1 MAHRKTGEYA
11 VTIVG
16 GEEVRA
22 FIPAPLPPRN
32 PQLTIEPA
40 LLSAAEQSLARLALS
55 ASMVPCIDWF
65 IYAFVRKEA
74 VLTSQIEGT
83 QATLM
88 DLLSFEADSS
98 AIATA
103 DIEEV
108 CNYVDALHFARS
120 EISKPRGLPVS
131 MRLLNATHAIL
142 MRGARGEKKQP
153 GEIRKSQNWIGGS
166 RPGTAAFVP
175 PPQHKLANLLTELE
189 KYIHASDKLPPIV
202 RAGLVHV
209 QFETIHPYLDGNGRI
224 GRLLIALLFETWGV
238 LSQPLLYISL
248 YLRQNQDEY
257 YRRLAAVRKTGDWE
271 GWIKFFIEAVVT
283 TADEAVAMIGALF
296 TMVTKDRAKVLSHGT
311 ISVAAVRLFEQ
322 LPKHPILTV
331 ASVIKLLDTTKPTA
345 GRAIDTL
352 VEVGVLAETTGKK
365 RDRTYV
371 YKDYLNCLSP

>member
-1 MAHRKTGEYA
+1 MAHRKTGEYV

-55 ASMVPCIDWF
+55 ASMVPSIDWF

-98 AIATA
+98 ATATA

-131 MRLLNATHAIL
+131 MSLLNATHAIL

>member
-1 MAHRKTGEYA
+1 
-11 VTIVG
+11 
-16 GEEVRA
+16 
-22 FIPAPLPPRN
+22 
-32 PQLTIEPA
+32 
-40 LLSAAEQSLARLALS
+40 
-55 ASMVPCIDWF
+55 
-65 IYAFVRKEA
+65 
-74 VLTSQIEGT
+74 
-83 QATLM
+83 
-88 DLLSFEADSS
+88 
-98 AIATA
+98 
-103 DIEEV
+103 
-108 CNYVDALHFARS
+108 
-120 EISKPRGLPVS
+120 
-131 MRLLNATHAIL
+131 

-248 YLRQNQDEY
+248 YLKQNQDEY

-271 GWIKFFIEAVVT
+271 GWIKFFMEAVVT

-296 TMVTKDRAKVLSHGT
+296 TLVTKDRAKVLSHGT
-311 ISVAAVRLFEQ
+311 TSVAAIRLFEQ

-331 ASVIKLLDTTKPTA
+331 ATVIKLLDTTKPTA

-371 YKDYLNCLSP
+371 YKEYLNCLSP

>member
-55 ASMVPCIDWF
+55 ASMVPSIDWF

-98 AIATA
+98 ATATA

>member
-1 MAHRKTGEYA
+1 VAHRKTGEYV
-11 VTIVG
+11 VTTVG

-55 ASMVPCIDWF
+55 ASMVPSIDWF

-98 AIATA
+98 ATATA

-271 GWIKFFIEAVVT
+271 GWTKFFIEAVVT